1 MVDARDDPPTPLP
14 LSPTL
19 VPIPHAE
26 YAEYYFQR
34 YGRQFPRHRL
44 PHNLRNTPDSLQLP
58 SVLPVDAAEM
68 ERRVVQHNLVSLAL
82 HQHWFGPFRQHL
94 TPPNNKVVL
103 DIGSAS
109 GKWIEEVS
117 EEPYQD
123 VRFHGVEIVPL
134 SPTEQT
140 THTFFEVY
148 DFQQE
153 RIRQADASVD
163 IIHARFQNFH
173 ILDWSAFVKDVAR
186 ALKPGGLFMSG
197 ELDIALESPD
207 GEPLNAPATNQF
219 YGQIQRLMRERGYTP
234 DIGSLIPGLLQD
246 ISDPQGVT
254 LFTNVGSDVVTIPMN
269 RNNPIVEQREL
280 STLAME
286 CLDRLAISLR
296 AFGLS
301 TGQPQIEVDG
311 IITGHRR
318 ELRRINAQMK
328 YRITWAERR

>member
-1 MVDARDDPPTPLP
+1 
-14 LSPTL
+14 
-19 VPIPHAE
+19 
-26 YAEYYFQR
+26 
-34 YGRQFPRHRL
+34 
-44 PHNLRNTPDSLQLP
+44 
-58 SVLPVDAAEM
+58 
-68 ERRVVQHNLVSLAL
+68 
-82 HQHWFGPFRQHL
+82 
-94 TPPNNKVVL
+94 
-103 DIGSAS
+103 
-109 GKWIEEVS
+109 
-117 EEPYQD
+117 
-123 VRFHGVEIVPL
+123 
-134 SPTEQT
+134 
-140 THTFFEVY
+140 
-148 DFQQE
+148 
-153 RIRQADASVD
+153 
-163 IIHARFQNFH
+163 
-173 ILDWSAFVKDVAR
+173 
-186 ALKPGGLFMSG
+186 
-197 ELDIALESPD
+197 
-207 GEPLNAPATNQF
+207 
-219 YGQIQRLMRERGYTP
+219 MRERGYTP